1 MSKSIATI
9 DDVVVM
15 ALDVATDAA
24 RSAGGKLLEFLRGE
38 RYWMRSKKD
47 TSLQTAADTAAEEVI
62 LSKIQGAF
70 PDHHIKSEERGT
82 LTSFTSSPYRWNIDP
97 LDGTENFVL
106 GIPYF
111 SSCLTLYY
119 EQTPLVAVVY
129 NPVTNELFTAKKG
142 EGARLNGKRL
152 AVSQQN
158 SLQSSR
164 AFFIPDFITKRQP
177 LTVLLRESLYSHCRR
192 VLDTWSPALDWCLV
206 ASGKA
211 DLVVTFADGS
221 PDADASAG
229 MFILEEA
236 GGKITD
242 FSGQPYSTENRG
254 QIVGSNMTDLHN
266 AVLQLIEEVNS
277 YDCDRN
283 RFD

>member
-1 MSKSIATI
+1 MFMSKSMATV

-24 RSAGGKLLEFLRGE
+24 RSAGENLLEFLRGE
-38 RYWMRSKKD
+38 SYWTRSKKD

-62 LSKIQGAF
+62 ISKIQG
-70 PDHHIKSEERGT
+70 T
-82 LTSFTSSPYRWNIDP
+82 
-97 LDGTENFVL
+97 
-106 GIPYF
+106 
-111 SSCLTLYY
+111 
-119 EQTPLVAVVY
+119 
-129 NPVTNELFTAKKG
+129 
-142 EGARLNGKRL
+142 
-152 AVSQQN
+152 
-158 SLQSSR
+158 
-164 AFFIPDFITKRQP
+164 
-177 LTVLLRESLYSHCRR
+177 
-192 VLDTWSPALDWCLV
+192 SPALDWCLV

-211 DLVVTFADGS
+211 DFVVTFADGS

-254 QIVGSNMTDLHN
+254 QIIGSNMTDLHK

-277 YDCDRN
+277 HDCDGN
-283 RFD
+283 IFD